1 MIFLDQ
7 VREWRWFRV
16 AWQVAAAL
24 GGVALIVAAVWA
36 WHSSQETRGLAALA
50 EASVLAQ
57 QVERPEARDRAIK
70 ALEIVIAEHPRLSAL
85 PQAAY
90 ELGNLKYAAGQY
102 PAARGAYELALAKGA
117 TGTLRTL
124 AGSGIGYTWEAEK
137 NYAAA
142 AKAYGETLKGLTPK
156 DFMYEDIAM
165 AEARDQ
171 ELAGK
176 PAVAIEIYERLLRD
190 APGSRRA
197 EIVRARI
204 ASLRSRSGK

>member
-1 MIFLDQ
+1 MIFLDN

-16 AWQVAAAL
+16 AWQAAAAL
-24 GGVALIVAAVWA
+24 GVVALIVAAVWA

-50 EASVLAQ
+50 EANVLVQ

-70 ALEIVIAEHPRLSAL
+70 ALEIVIAENPRLSAL

-102 PAARGAYELALAKGA
+102 PAARGAYQLALAKGA

-124 AGSGIGYTWEAEK
+124 SGAGIGYTWEAEK

-142 AKAYGETLKGLTPK
+142 ATAFGETLKGLTPK

-190 APGSRRA
+190 APTGRRV
-197 EIVRARI
+197 EIVRTRI